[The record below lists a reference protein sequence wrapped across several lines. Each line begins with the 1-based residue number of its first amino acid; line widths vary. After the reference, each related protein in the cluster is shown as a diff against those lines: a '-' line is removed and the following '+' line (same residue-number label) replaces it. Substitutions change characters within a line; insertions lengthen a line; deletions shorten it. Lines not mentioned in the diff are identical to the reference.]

1 MALTRS
7 KAAARQQVTEIEE
20 DLVTINW
27 IFFDKSDPE
36 ECMPLS
42 IDVPGAHFN
51 SRSQNCRQLFT
62 TEILDS
68 ISHSVRRNTVKFWKV
83 SGTHHS
89 CAGCTNAGQPKEL
102 TLVDTVMEEGWKE
115 RINDIKD
122 HFDLLPLTRSFAKVL
137 GRDIENDNAIHL
149 AVTATAFSAE
159 EHIEGDDLAN
169 ELPEIRRTSCRLVLF
184 QF

>member
-7 KAAARQQVTEIEE
+7 KAAARQKVTETEE

-27 IFFDKSDPE
+27 IFFDKFDPE

-42 IDVPGAHFN
+42 IDVPRAHFN
-51 SRSQNCRQLFT
+51 NRLQNCRQLFAN
-62 TEILDS
+62 EILDS
-68 ISHSVRRNTVKFWKV
+68 LSRSVRQNTVKFWKV
-83 SGTHHS
+83 GGIHYS
-89 CAGCTNAGQPKEL
+89 CAGCTNKGQPKEL

-115 RINDIKD
+115 EINDIKD
-122 HFDLLPLTRSFAKVL
+122 LFNLLPYTRSFAKVL
-137 GRDIENDNAIHL
+137 GRDIENDDAVHL

-169 ELPEIRRTSCRLVLF
+169 ELPEIRRTSYRLLLF